1 MSSVTSPLASPAL
14 PRRQTALVVAGPGQL
29 ALHHDAPL
37 PHLAPDMALVRTVAV
52 AINPVD
58 AKMLD
63 YSPAVGAIHGYDFAG
78 VVVGLGSEAP
88 GHLSIGDRVAGA
100 VHGNN
105 SLEPCVGAFAQY
117 VGATAE
123 LLLKIPDGMAFE
135 EASTLGIGL
144 ATAGLVLFRE
154 LEIPVRIEDLIV
166 RAADAKISP
175 NAAPSGAW
183 VLVSGGSTATG
194 TRAIQMLKLA
204 GLRPIATC
212 SPSNFALVLEFG
224 AEKAFDYRSPECAKE
239 IRAYTRNGL
248 AYAIDCV
255 SESDSAQL
263 CYGAIGRA
271 GGRYCGVEPV
281 RQAVA
286 ATRPTIRA
294 SWLMVLTMFG
304 GRVALD
310 GEYARDASAA
320 DRALSA
326 KIFAVTQKLLDN
338 GRIKSHPVRVLAGK
352 WAGVIQGIDI
362 IRTGPVSGQK
372 LVVRVDGDA

>member
-1 MSSVTSPLASPAL
+1 MSSVASTFAI
-14 PRRQTALVVAGPGQL
+14 PRCQNALVVAGPGQL
-29 ALHHDAPL
+29 SLRHDGPL
-37 PHLAPDMALVRTVAV
+37 PHVAPDMALVRTVAV

-63 YSPAVGAIHGYDFAG
+63 YSPAVGAIHGCDFAG
-78 VVVGLGSEAP
+78 VVVALGSDAP
-88 GHLSIGDRVAGA
+88 RHLSIGDRVAGA

-105 SLEPCVGAFAQY
+105 SLEPRVGAFAQY

-123 LLLKIPDGMAFE
+123 LLLKIPDTMTFE

-144 ATAGLVLFRE
+144 ATAGLALFRE
-154 LEIPVRIEDLIV
+154 LEIPVRIGDLID
-166 RAADAKISP
+166 RAGPAGPAGSDSDVTP
-175 NAAPSGAW
+175 NAVW

-194 TRAIQMLKLA
+194 TRAIQLLKLA

-212 SPSNFALVLEFG
+212 SPSNFSLVLGFG
-224 AEKAFDYRSPECAKE
+224 AEKAFDYRSPDCAKE
-239 IRAYTRNGL
+239 IRAYTRNRL
-248 AYAIDCV
+248 AYALDCV

-271 GGRYCGVEPV
+271 GGRYCALEPV
-281 RQAVA
+281 PQAVA
-286 ATRPTIRA
+286 AARPTVRA

-310 GEYARDASAA
+310 GEYAREASAA

-326 KIFAVTQKLLDN
+326 KIFAATQTLLDN
-338 GRIKSHPVRVLAGK
+338 GRIKSHPVRVLANS
-352 WAGVIQGIDI
+352 WAGVIQGVDI
-362 IRTGPVSGQK
+362 IRTGAISGQK
-372 LVVRVDGDA
+372 LVIRVD

>member
-1 MSSVTSPLASPAL
+1 MTGDFMYQLHATAVPLPHEDATQVLQAVAINTANIGPNNPKNSQVSVLL
-14 PRRQTALVVAGPGQL
+14 TALVVAGPGQL

-194 TRAIQMLKLA
+194 TRAIQMLKL
-204 GLRPIATC
+204 
-212 SPSNFALVLEFG
+212 
-224 AEKAFDYRSPECAKE
+224 
-239 IRAYTRNGL
+239 
-248 AYAIDCV
+248 
-255 SESDSAQL
+255 
-263 CYGAIGRA
+263 
-271 GGRYCGVEPV
+271 
-281 RQAVA
+281 
-286 ATRPTIRA
+286 
-294 SWLMVLTMFG
+294 
-304 GRVALD
+304 
-310 GEYARDASAA
+310 
-320 DRALSA
+320 
-326 KIFAVTQKLLDN
+326 
-338 GRIKSHPVRVLAGK
+338 
-352 WAGVIQGIDI
+352 
-362 IRTGPVSGQK
+362 
-372 LVVRVDGDA
+372 

>member
-1 MSSVTSPLASPAL
+1 IAKPVFCVQSYAMSSVTSTFAL
-14 PRRQTALVVAGPGQL
+14 PRRQNALVVAGPGKL
-29 ALHHDAPL
+29 SLHQDAPL

-78 VVVGLGSEAP
+78 VVVALGSDAP
-88 GHLSIGDRVAGA
+88 HHISIGDRVAGA

-105 SLEPCVGAFAQY
+105 SLQPRVGAFAQY

-123 LLLKIPDGMAFE
+123 LLLKIPDMMTFE

-144 ATAGLVLFRE
+144 ATAGLALFRE
-154 LEIPVRIEDLIV
+154 LEIPVSIEDLMD
-166 RAADAKISP
+166 RAKGAQDSGVPADA
-175 NAAPSGAW
+175 AF

-194 TRAIQMLKLA
+194 TRAIQILKLA

-212 SPSNFALVLEFG
+212 SPSNFDLVLAFG
-224 AEKAFDYRSPECAKE
+224 AEKAFDYRSPDCAKQ
-239 IRAYTRNGL
+239 IRGYTRNGL

-263 CYGAIGRA
+263 CYGAI
-271 GGRYCGVEPV
+271 
-281 RQAVA
+281 A
-286 ATRPTIRA
+286 ARPTVSA

-310 GEYARDASAA
+310 GEYGREASAA

-326 KIFAVTQKLLDN
+326 KIFAATQTLLDN
-338 GRIKSHPVRVLAGK
+338 GLITSHPVRVLQDR
-352 WAGVIQGIDI
+352 WAGVIQGVDM
-362 IRTGPVSGQK
+362 IRTGAVSGQK
-372 LVVRVDGDA
+372 LVVRVD